1 MGKIEKLIYEN
12 EHGDRLVFSHRSI
25 YHTVEVTGLSDVR
38 NTIFRV
44 NSMGQDGDSYV
55 GSRIESR
62 EIEIVGS
69 IRTPDRDK
77 MREYRREMNRV
88 LNPKYSATLT
98 YEYGDFRRII
108 DCRTENA
115 PIFSKKNILQDY
127 TVQLLC
133 PDPFW
138 REEKVTEDI
147 LAGWIGGFEFPVE
160 PHESWEIGSKPPLIV
175 NVYNGGNIPTG
186 MVVEFR
192 AKWGTVTNPSIVNLE
207 TGEYIKFKINLAMGD
222 VLTVNTGY
230 SKKDAVLKSGNTET
244 NVLKLM
250 DAGSTF
256 IQLAEGDNLFRCE
269 AGSGADNLET
279 VVYHNGLYLGV

>member
-1 MGKIEKLIYEN
+1 MIEKLIYEN
-12 EHGDRLVFSHRSI
+12 EQGGRLVFSHRSV

-38 NTIFRV
+38 NTIFRA
-44 NSMGQDGDSYV
+44 NSIGQDGDSCV

-69 IRTPDRDK
+69 IRAQNREK
-77 MREYRREMNRV
+77 MHEYRREMNRV
-88 LNPKYSATLT
+88 LNPKYAATLT
-98 YEYGDFRRII
+98 YEYGDFHRVI
-108 DCRTENA
+108 DCRVENA
-115 PIFSKKNILQDY
+115 PVFSRKNVLQDF

-138 REEKVTEDI
+138 REEKARKDI
-147 LAGWIGGFEFPVE
+147 LAGWVGGFEFPVE
-160 PHESWEIGSKPPLIV
+160 PDEEWEIGSKPPVIV
-175 NVYNGGNIPTG
+175 NVYNSGNISAG
-186 MVVEFR
+186 MLIEFR
-192 AKWGTVTNPSIVNLE
+192 AKWGIVTNPSIVNLE
-207 TGEYIKFKINLAMGD
+207 TGEYTKFKITLSQGD

-230 SKKDAVLKSGNTET
+230 SKKDAVLTNGSVET
-244 NVLKLM
+244 NVLKFM

-269 AGSGADNLET
+269 AGSGADNMEI

>member
-1 MGKIEKLIYEN
+1 MIEKLIYEN
-12 EHGDRLVFSHRSI
+12 ERGDRLVFSHRSV

-38 NTIFRV
+38 NTVFRA
-44 NSMGQDGDSYV
+44 SSIGQDGCSYV
-55 GSRIESR
+55 GSQIESR

-69 IRTPDRDK
+69 IKAQDRDK

-88 LNPKYSATLT
+88 LNPKYAATLT
-98 YEYGDFRRII
+98 YEYGDFRRVI
-108 DCRTENA
+108 DCRVENA
-115 PIFSKKNILQDY
+115 PVFSRKNIFQDF

-138 REEKVTEDI
+138 REEKAAEDI

-160 PHESWEIGSKPPLIV
+160 PDGEWEIGSKPPLIV
-175 NVYNGGNIPTG
+175 NVFNSGNIPAG

-192 AKWGTVTNPSIVNLE
+192 AKWGAVVNPSIVNLE
-207 TGEYIKFKINLAMGD
+207 TGEYIKFKISMSPGD

-230 SKKDAVLKSGNTET
+230 SKKDAVLTSGDTET
-244 NVLKLM
+244 NVLKFM

-269 AGSGADNLET
+269 AGSGVDNMEI

>member
-1 MGKIEKLIYEN
+1 MIERLIYEN
-12 EHGDRLVFSHRSI
+12 ERGGRLVFSHRSV

-38 NTIFRV
+38 STIFRA
-44 NSMGQDGDSYV
+44 SSIGQDGSSYV
-55 GSRIESR
+55 GSQIESR

-69 IRTPDRDK
+69 IRAQDRDK
-77 MREYRREMNRV
+77 IREYRREMNRV
-88 LNPKYSATLT
+88 LNPKYAATLT
-98 YEYGDFRRII
+98 YEYGDFRRVI
-108 DCRTENA
+108 DCRVENA
-115 PIFSKKNILQDY
+115 PVFSRKNILQDF

-138 REEKVTEDI
+138 REEKAKSDI

-160 PHESWEIGSKPPLIV
+160 PDEEWEVGSKPPLIV
-175 NVYNGGNIPTG
+175 NVYNSGNIPAG
-186 MVVEFR
+186 MLVEFR
-192 AKWGTVTNPSIVNLE
+192 AKWGAVVNPSIVNLE
-207 TGEYIKFKINLAMGD
+207 TGEYIKFKINMSPGD

-230 SKKDAVLKSGNTET
+230 SKKDAVLKSGNAET

-269 AGSGADNLET
+269 AGSGVDNMEI